1 MRAYIAT
8 HRNEFVEEGHD
19 PDDDESDLDSV
30 DGLAATAAATAEDGV
45 DASVAAELAS
55 ARERTGLLAPLWS
68 ALEPLF
74 EHLAHQSPQS
84 LLLGAVVLILVLS
97 NLWTLRTASHDV
109 HPAER
114 ARRRVAAGETTS
126 GSGAGAL
133 GSLPPAVAPV
143 GVAPPQ
149 QDPQDVANAVRDV
162 LHHYFAA
169 QQQQQQPGAAPA
181 AGALAPTAAPVEV
194 GAGGST
200 PPAEHAHVGALAREL
215 DALEARVRALK
226 EQLGALPSGSTE

>member
-143 GVAPPQ
+143 GVAPSQ

-169 QQQQQQPGAAPA
+169 QQQQQPGAAPA